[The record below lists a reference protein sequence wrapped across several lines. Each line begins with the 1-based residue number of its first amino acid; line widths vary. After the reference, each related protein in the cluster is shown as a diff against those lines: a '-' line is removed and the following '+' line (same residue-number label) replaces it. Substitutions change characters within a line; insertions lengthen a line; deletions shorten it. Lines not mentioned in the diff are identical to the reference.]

1 MFEKYDVRNK
11 FVEVI
16 GHSYKKTYITPHGV
30 VLDDNFTPLETR
42 LDSNGN
48 VEVELVFLGALD
60 WYKVAD
66 LVACHFK
73 FLPKKPEV
81 LKLVQAFHIDGN
93 KSNNHANN
101 IGYRFTVVPL
111 ELENTG
117 YYYIPGYPKRYI
129 NENGEIVTFK
139 DGKLATVNLKTS
151 IPNKDNNPK
160 NITGGYKVTVANIT
174 SEVRVTISR
183 HRAMLLAFKNIPDNI
198 ESLVCNHINGIPG
211 DDRLENLEWVTRKRN
226 LAHAYESGLR
236 SQNRPVLVR
245 NILTGEIKEYFS
257 VSEAAKHIGCNDRG
271 LNQML
276 EQRPFGS
283 LNRLGYQIK
292 YSNDEREW
300 VDFEDVE
307 KELKIVRQ
315 SIAIKARDCKTM
327 KEYSFSS
334 VNEAGRATNINSA
347 SILFRINKE
356 DYSPL
361 FGWQFIP
368 EDSIEEFPK
377 FSKEEY
383 ISSLTPVNFV
393 VDCKNLYTGETL
405 KFDSVAKTEKHFNY
419 HSIANCLREGIQPVL
434 ANGWTVK
441 YEWDEWK
448 EIDDIEKA
456 TTQRNNT
463 ITARNYLENKIYI
476 LDNKRQFNELCGKAI
491 CIDKIRDMVNSNG
504 EMAYKGWQLRAGEDI
519 KTPFPEVNEHY
530 NSPYKVY
537 RVEYPDGVVKIMKAR
552 DVINTLELKEYDLH
566 NRLKRNA
573 KHVSDKY
580 PDVKVTIFKQ

>member
-1 MFEKYDVRNK
+1 
-11 FVEVI
+11 
-16 GHSYKKTYITPHGV
+16 
-30 VLDDNFTPLETR
+30 
-42 LDSNGN
+42 
-48 VEVELVFLGALD
+48 
-60 WYKVAD
+60 
-66 LVACHFK
+66 
-73 FLPKKPEV
+73 
-81 LKLVQAFHIDGN
+81 
-93 KSNNHANN
+93 
-101 IGYRFTVVPL
+101 
-111 ELENTG
+111 
-117 YYYIPGYPKRYI
+117 
-129 NENGEIVTFK
+129 
-139 DGKLATVNLKTS
+139 
-151 IPNKDNNPK
+151 
-160 NITGGYKVTVANIT
+160 
-174 SEVRVTISR
+174 
-183 HRAMLLAFKNIPDNI
+183 
-198 ESLVCNHINGIPG
+198 
-211 DDRLENLEWVTRKRN
+211 
-226 LAHAYESGLR
+226 
-236 SQNRPVLVR
+236 
-245 NILTGEIKEYFS
+245 
-257 VSEAAKHIGCNDRG
+257 
-271 LNQML
+271 ML